1 MHLKFSVL
9 LLSQSNEC
17 FWSHPNLQ
25 TGHETKKIPSM
36 LATLKAGKEE
46 SSLTSTF
53 HSQGIHYSVGKRMTS
68 LTSWFISLSLSSAHL
83 SEIRAGLRDATVCH
97 QVWFMAGF
105 SNSLYLGD
113 KNKLQPRKP
122 RSCGWQFE
130 NIWKRK
136 GFLQYT
142 SCVDHSKHRK
152 KKSLAILAQRDS
164 LCCENHALFTSVPVT
179 IRSGQMSFSYT
190 LSIPDV

>member
-1 MHLKFSVL
+1 
-9 LLSQSNEC
+9 
-17 FWSHPNLQ
+17 
-25 TGHETKKIPSM
+25 M

-105 SNSLYLGD
+105 SNSVSGRQ
-113 KNKLQPRKP
+113 KQ
-122 RSCGWQFE
+122 
-130 NIWKRK
+130 
-136 GFLQYT
+136 
-142 SCVDHSKHRK
+142 
-152 KKSLAILAQRDS
+152 AAAQEAEE
-164 LCCENHALFTSVPVT
+164 LWVAV
-179 IRSGQMSFSYT
+179 
-190 LSIPDV
+190 

>member
-152 KKSLAILAQRDS
+152 KKKFGYPCSKGFFVLRKS
-164 LCCENHALFTSVPVT
+164 CSVHLCASNN
-179 IRSGQMSFSYT
+179 
-190 LSIPDV
+190 